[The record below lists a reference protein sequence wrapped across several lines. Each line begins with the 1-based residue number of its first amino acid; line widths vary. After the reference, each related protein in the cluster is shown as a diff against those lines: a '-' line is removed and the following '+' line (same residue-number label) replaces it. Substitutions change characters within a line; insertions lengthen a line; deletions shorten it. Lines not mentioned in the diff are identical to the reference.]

1 MGRLASHSLV
11 QGEISR
17 AMRNSEE
24 VDQAAAALEV
34 LEDSELLALAR
45 RASGAGTWDYDLKA
59 GIARFCPRSLEILG
73 HRPDRS
79 PVLTGLEW
87 AQHIFPGDA
96 ERVLEQGRRARDA
109 RVDFVTEYRI
119 VRPDGD
125 IRWVRGHGR
134 TLRNAEDEPVR
145 SVGFNFDVT
154 EQKRAEE
161 KLRQVQSELIHI
173 SRVSAMGTMAETLAH
188 ELNQPLASI
197 GNYLA
202 AARKLIDALP
212 SAEGER
218 IRHACTLALESTHR
232 AGEIIRRLRAM
243 TRRDKSD
250 RGWAELGETM
260 REGLALALMGAD
272 ERGIAIIIA
281 IDSGLRIE
289 ADHIQIQQVVLNLVR
304 NAVEAMQDCPD
315 PCLQVRARAE
325 GNRAIVR
332 IEDNGTGIP
341 EETRARLFEPFVS
354 AKPDGMGVGLSISRT
369 IIEAHG
375 GQLWAEHP
383 PEGGAVFCFS
393 LPLCEAPLGHD
404 LTDAMPI

>member
-1 MGRLASHSLV
+1 MTYDTADV
-11 QGEISR
+11 E
-17 AMRNSEE
+17 
-24 VDQAAAALEV
+24 QAGVALDTI
-34 LEDSELLALAR
+34 EDSELLALAR

-73 HRPDRS
+73 HPPDRP
-79 PVLTGLEW
+79 PVLDEAEW
-87 AQHIFPGDA
+87 AKHIFPGDA

-109 RVDFVTEYRI
+109 HADIVTEYRV
-119 VRPDGD
+119 VRPDGE

-134 TLRNAEDEPVR
+134 TLRNPAGEPVR

-197 GNYLA
+197 SNYLA
-202 AARKLIDALP
+202 AARKLVDELP
-212 SAEGER
+212 PAQGER
-218 IRHACTLALESTHR
+218 VRRACTLALESTHR
-232 AGEIIRRLRAM
+232 AGEIIRRLRMM
-243 TRRDKSD
+243 TRRDKSE
-250 RGWAELGETM
+250 RSRAELGETV

-272 ERGIAIIIA
+272 ERGLSTRIA
-281 IDSGLRIE
+281 IDSGLPVF

-304 NAVEAMQDCPD
+304 NAVEALADCSRPH
-315 PCLQVRARAE
+315 LQVIARAE
-325 GNRAIVR
+325 EGGAVLRVV
-332 IEDNGTGIP
+332 DNGIGVP
-341 EETRARLFEPFVS
+341 EETRSSLFEPFVS
-354 AKPDGMGVGLSISRT
+354 AKGEGMGVGLSISRT

-383 PEGGAVFCFS
+383 PAGGAAFCFS
-393 LPLCEAPLGHD
+393 LPLCEG
-404 LTDAMPI
+404 